1 MKATSF
7 VVVLSLSVLS
17 FPALALEKNAQ
28 SVAPVVLSKTIIKK
42 INLNTADV
50 AALTHSFKGIGKKRA
65 ESIVSFRE
73 VNGPFKAVG
82 DLAKVRGLGD
92 SFVSHQLTQ
101 LQDVFSVE

>member
-17 FPALALEKNAQ
+17 FPALALEKNLP
-28 SVAPVVLSKTIIKK
+28 SVAPASLSKTIIKK

-50 AALTHSFKGIGKKRA
+50 ALLTHSFKGIGKKRA

-73 VNGPFKAVG
+73 VNGPFKSIQG
-82 DLAKVRGLGD
+82 LAKVRGLGA